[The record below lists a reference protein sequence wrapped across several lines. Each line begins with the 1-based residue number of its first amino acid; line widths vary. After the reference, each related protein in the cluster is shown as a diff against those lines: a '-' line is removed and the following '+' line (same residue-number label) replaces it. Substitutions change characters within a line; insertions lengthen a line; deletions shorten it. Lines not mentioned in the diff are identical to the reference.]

1 MSGGSAS
8 VVTNRSALAKHLW
21 LIQGYAQD
29 MLLGDPD
36 AVVTAKQSVRPEL
49 VDVPNDEKLVDLL
62 KQVVVHAETPSAQA
76 FPWALLLPV
85 LKAVLSELLPLILSA

>member
-1 MSGGSAS
+1 
-8 VVTNRSALAKHLW
+8 
-21 LIQGYAQD
+21 
-29 MLLGDPD
+29 
-36 AVVTAKQSVRPEL
+36 L